1 MAWLISQAMMN
12 RYSNSHC
19 LREQAAEFSVENCS
33 DGEPSVLSK
42 STPMPQACLLHGK
55 TTGAWNRF
63 PSGMTFEH
71 SEATTQIA
79 QECLRCFEES
89 GVDSSSAADSRV
101 KTSQLQEQAQ
111 DSTENDQDCGQ
122 SKRESFAKYDPLT
135 HSWRTRQRSLEG
147 GFIEFS
153 QTWPRWGSMRNGELF
168 HVLTLVEFT
177 SENESGLRLPTPRSC
192 TAMGA
197 RITENTLSARFP
209 NLETVLARLCVPT
222 IGKNEFKGS
231 SKKRFIGSPDF
242 RGAKMSEGLRICE
255 SDPIYLNPSFAELV
269 MMWPMEWTDLRPLG
283 MDKFREWL
291 RQHGNV

>member
-55 TTGAWNRF
+55 TTAAWNRF

-71 SEATTQIA
+71 SEATTSIA
-79 QECLRCFEES
+79 QECLKCFEKS
-89 GVDSSSAADSRV
+89 VIDWSSAADSRA
-101 KTSQLQEQAQ
+101 KISPSQEAEQG
-111 DSTENDQDCGQ
+111 STETSRVCG
-122 SKRESFAKYDPLT
+122 RNTRGFFAKYDRDSR
-135 HSWRTRQRSLEG
+135 SWRTPQRSLEG

-153 QTWPRWGSMRNGELF
+153 ETWPRRGTMRNGESF
-168 HVLTLVEFT
+168 RAEMLVEFT
-177 SENESGLRLPTPRSC
+177 YESGS
-192 TAMGA
+192 G
-197 RITENTLSARFP
+197 F
-209 NLETVLARLCVPT
+209 CVPT
-222 IGKNEFKGS
+222 IVKNEFKGS

-242 RGAKMSEGLRICE
+242 RGVKMSEGLRTCV
-255 SDPIYLNPSFAELV
+255 SDPTILNPSFAELV
-269 MMWPMEWTDLRPLG
+269 MMFPLGWTDLRPLE
-283 MDKFREWL
+283 MPKFQEWL